1 MSFIDYCITNFFG
14 GRQQKIFLDFFSFFL
29 IFFHKRK
36 VCGEGF
42 QQEKNWVDRDK
53 MDSVANEKHYTLNS

>member
-1 MSFIDYCITNFFG
+1 VSFIDYCITNFLENASKKF
-14 GRQQKIFLDFFSFFL
+14 FLTFFSFFL